1 MNFSKLLVLLKSNLK
16 LQIDKQHETA
26 KQKIINSRAD
36 FPMKIY
42 HSVSRSSVLKSSRA
56 QKPGKIIFKSVK

>member
-16 LQIDKQHETA
+16 LQIYKHVIA
-26 KQKIINSRAD
+26 KQKILNSHAE

-42 HSVSRSSVLKSSRA
+42 HSVSRNSV
-56 QKPGKIIFKSVK
+56 